1 MGKLLA
7 PQATRRRA
15 RRFEDNIKNYNATRE
30 AAEEAKLSD
39 LLAADRERDDA
50 MKAMVSQTVS
60 KYGKLSREL
69 EQYEEIFHK
78 NFFNVMTNVMALI
91 TTESVLLDDDVN
103 KEELYESF
111 LEAYQYL
118 YETDQILVANSP
130 VFDKLAGRAVTYIGG
145 ASEVLSDEEISNIVS
160 NIFVNDP
167 EMINP
172 LIVNVQDKVAA
183 SIKEE
188 KLSVLAKQ
196 NLTEDQK
203 TVETFLTRKSKAP
216 TKPLFRKL
224 LEDGVSSSID
234 LNTVTHLSEEATT
247 KVMENSLTTAI
258 VTYTLLE
265 CLNTS
270 RLVVFSEGTIDG
282 YINYG

>member
-145 ASEVLSDEEISNIVS
+145 ASEVS
-160 NIFVNDP
+160 
-167 EMINP
+167 
-172 LIVNVQDKVAA
+172 
-183 SIKEE
+183 
-188 KLSVLAKQ
+188 
-196 NLTEDQK
+196 
-203 TVETFLTRKSKAP
+203 
-216 TKPLFRKL
+216 
-224 LEDGVSSSID
+224 
-234 LNTVTHLSEEATT
+234 
-247 KVMENSLTTAI
+247 
-258 VTYTLLE
+258 
-265 CLNTS
+265 
-270 RLVVFSEGTIDG
+270 
-282 YINYG
+282 